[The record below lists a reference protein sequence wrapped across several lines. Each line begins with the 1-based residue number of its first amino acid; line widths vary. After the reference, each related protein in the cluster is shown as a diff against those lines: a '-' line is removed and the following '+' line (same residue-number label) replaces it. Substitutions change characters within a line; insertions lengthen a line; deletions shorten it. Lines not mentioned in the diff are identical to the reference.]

1 MIVSKDTNMTTYIKL
16 LRELDRTDLPV
27 AGGKGANLGALTRAG
42 LPVPPGFCIS
52 TAAYRSFVKTNEL
65 DLELKR
71 ILDATQMDD
80 PVALDAAA
88 DAIRASFEEG
98 QMTRDMIVEI
108 RQAYAG
114 LGAAPV
120 PVAVRSSATAEDLPD
135 LSFAG
140 QQDTY
145 LNILGADSLL
155 QAVVRCWA
163 SLWTARAIAYRARN
177 AIAHDDVSLA
187 VVVQQMVPSEASGVL
202 FTANPLTGKRSETV
216 IDATLGLGEALVSGQ
231 VEPDHY
237 VVSSASGEILSRS
250 LGAKALSI
258 QGQPG
263 GGTITLHNSAA
274 KQQALPDEQISA
286 LTQLGQQ
293 AQAHFGSPQDLEWG
307 WAGGRLYVL
316 QSRPITS
323 LYPLPAGMQ
332 DEPREVL
339 LSFGVWQGMLDPYTA
354 IGQDVFSCLV
364 SGIGGVLGAQIGPQE
379 QRVFLPAG
387 ERLFVNLTGLLGN
400 PTGRALA
407 KTFLTAIDPVSA
419 EILEALPQAPN
430 PASEKSFKLADQL
443 KLARGVAPL
452 IGNVLFNLLWP
463 ERGLA
468 RLDANIRAQLAEIQS
483 ECQSAPSLPALIEII
498 ETLDMPARMMPR
510 LVGGIAAG
518 QAPYQI
524 LLRQAE
530 AIPGGTELLM
540 GLARGLPNNVT
551 TQMDLDLWQTSQAI
565 RANPAAAEHFN
576 ITEVEDLVAEY
587 QAGQLPNAAQN
598 AIEHFLAHYGMRG
611 IAEIDLGRARW
622 REQPA
627 SVFQS
632 LKSYL
637 HIAVA
642 ASPQAIFE
650 RGAEHATV
658 AQAQLIAAFRQKPGG
673 IFKAWLVRFATRRFR
688 ALGGLR
694 ETPKFFVVRLLGHF
708 RSALLVAGQKLVAEG
723 RLNASEDVF
732 YLHLWELKALG
743 SGEIR
748 DWQTLVSER
757 RANYAREL
765 RRKRVP
771 RIMLSDGT
779 AFYDAPHSAAAD
791 DPNALTG
798 SPVSAGVVEG
808 MVRVVLNPHGAQL
821 VPGEILVCP
830 ATDPA
835 WTPLF
840 LSAGGLV
847 MEVGGM
853 MTHGSVVAREYG
865 IPAVVGVRE
874 VTTRLQTG
882 QRVRVDGSSGVI
894 TILV

>member
-1 MIVSKDTNMTTYIKL
+1 MTTYIKL
-16 LRELDRTDLPV
+16 LRELDRTDLPI

-42 LPVPPGFCIS
+42 LPVPPGFCVS
-52 TAAYRSFVKTNEL
+52 TSAYRRFLETNQL

-71 ILDATQMDD
+71 ILDATRMDE
-80 PVALDAAA
+80 PASLESAA
-88 DAIRASFEEG
+88 DAIRVRFEQG
-98 QMTRDMIVEI
+98 QMSTEMSAEI
-108 RQAYAG
+108 RQAYAD
-114 LGAAPV
+114 LGSTPM

-145 LNILGADSLL
+145 LNILGMDNLL
-155 QAVVRCWA
+155 QAVIRCWA
-163 SLWTARAIAYRARN
+163 SLWTARAIAYRSHN

-237 VVSSASGEILSRS
+237 VVSSASGGILSKT

-263 GGTITLHNSAA
+263 GGTITLHKSAVE
-274 KQQALPDEQISA
+274 QQALPDEQIRA

-323 LYPLPAGMQ
+323 LYPLPDRMLA
-332 DEPREVL
+332 REVL
-339 LSFGVWQGMLDPYTA
+339 LSFGVWQGMLDPYMP
-354 IGQDVFSCLV
+354 IGQDVFSGLV
-364 SGIGGVLGAQIGPQE
+364 SGIGAVLGAQIGPRE

-387 ERLFVNLTGLLGN
+387 ERLFVNLTGLLAN

-407 KTFLTAIDPVSA
+407 KTFLTAIDPVSS
-419 EILEALPQAPN
+419 EILEALTQAPD
-430 PASEKSFKLADQL
+430 PAPEKSFKLADQL
-443 KLARGVAPL
+443 KLARGIAPL
-452 IGNVLFNLLWP
+452 IGNVLFYLLWP
-463 ERGLA
+463 ERGRA
-468 RLDANIRAQLAEIQS
+468 RLEASIQAQLAKIQS
-483 ECQSAPSLPALIEII
+483 ECQAARSLPELIEII
-498 ETLDMPARMMPR
+498 ETLDTPAQMMPR

-530 AIPGGTELLM
+530 AIPGGAELLM

-551 TQMDLDLWQTSQAI
+551 TQMDLELWQTSQAI
-565 RANPAAAEHFN
+565 RADQAAAAHFN
-576 ITEVEDLVAEY
+576 ISEVDKLVAEY
-587 QAGQLPNAAQN
+587 QSGVLPAAAQN
-598 AIEHFLAHYGMRG
+598 AIEHFLTHYGMRG

-637 HIAVA
+637 HIAEE

-650 RGAEHATV
+650 RGAEQAAL
-658 AQAQLIAAFRQKPGG
+658 AQTHLIAAFRQKAGG
-673 IFKAWLVRFATRRFR
+673 VFKAWLVRFATRRFR

-708 RSALLVAGQKLVAEG
+708 RSALLAAGQKLVADG
-723 RLNASEDVF
+723 KLSTQEDVF

-743 SGEIR
+743 NGEIR
-748 DWQTLVSER
+748 DWQALVSER

-791 DPNALTG
+791 DPNVLTG

-808 MVRVVLNPHGAQL
+808 MVRVVLDPRGAQL
-821 VPGEILVCP
+821 LPGEILVCP

-865 IPAVVGVRE
+865 LPAVVGVRD

-894 TILV
+894 TIIV